1 MARRGRW
8 VAALCAALLVPF
20 GLSIHE
26 AGAAPALPVTSAS
39 DQSRPSVMGT
49 VPADSGLSVSINSL
63 SPRIITTEEE
73 VVISGT
79 LRNDSPTTLAAVS
92 LEVFVA
98 NETPIS
104 VSAMTTQLSEDEP
117 DATHAAS
124 TTLTDVLRGVNTTF
138 EIRIP
143 TASLPLSDSNEWGPR
158 VVTVTASSGE
168 FSGKDRT
175 ILVWDSGA
183 QVAPSRV
190 STVVPWTSANA
201 ESTQAERSAVLTLA
215 GTSGVTLAVDPL
227 LIPRGPQPTITPTPA
242 LADEEAAQSD
252 GQSGQSGQSG
262 APTASPSP
270 STSASPAPTPA
281 PTATDPAQRSRDLQ
295 AEAFISSFMS
305 TASEVIALPDADA
318 DLGALALS
326 GNTGFWGLA
335 SESINAFPGTPRAA
349 GWVAP
354 TSSHNSSPAS
364 PSASPSATPSASPS
378 ATPSATPSAS
388 ASPSPTASSTGQNA
402 STMTRPDAGPTIL
415 RNVGWPD
422 DATFGTTF
430 LSNFAA
436 PDQIAIAPASALTP
450 TDDVP
455 FTSMARVNVNPAT
468 GETSTN
474 GTGARVLAQQADI
487 SAILSWNANGGD
499 ELDAEQALTAITAII
514 TRERP
519 SSSRTIFAT
528 AARGTTIN
536 DHLASRTSALL
547 SPRWVSATS
556 FSVMAASEPTDVDR
570 TTVGAG
576 TLAEET
582 ATAIDDMATS
592 LTALIPLANATDD
605 PDAVFDSVT
614 PQVLPALTAGLTP
627 TEQRDAAT
635 TMTSQVTTML
645 TSVTVEPSS
654 AVNLIN
660 KSANFPV
667 LVRNNLDWPV
677 RVNVTLIPDDPR
689 LQATP
694 AMSQELAARGAT
706 TVEVPVGAIGSGD
719 IEVTYKVTT
728 PDGHVLDDSQTV
740 IVRMRAGWEDAI
752 TAVIAALF
760 GLLFIAGIARSL
772 RSRAAR
778 KAQAAASAS
787 ASGTDEP
794 ASSDDT
800 EDPAQAS
807 TTADNSTDSD
817 TTTMKE
823 TP

>member
-227 LIPRGPQPTITPTPA
+227 LIPRGPQPTITPAPA
-242 LADEEAAQSD
+242 VADEEAAQSD

-349 GWVAP
+349 GWGAP

-760 GLLFIAGIARSL
+760 GLLFIVGITRSL